1 MQAEIA
7 KSGIESPELSNRL
20 LRPLQL
26 LKAEAE
32 TETSLAHIYQ
42 LESQTAEERLQDG
55 IFELER
61 AIQSEV
67 DRQQKLQ
74 QQADKAAQQ
83 AAQGSNQIKEER
95 TPPLVPVKPVA
106 PPKPVVEIA
115 ATSVFNKLGNGVYL
129 ESQSDVERFVE
140 ALKAELVAAIQQEKR
155 IRIR

>member
-1 MQAEIA
+1 M
-7 KSGIESPELSNRL
+7 
-20 LRPLQL
+20 
-26 LKAEAE
+26 
-32 TETSLAHIYQ
+32 
-42 LESQTAEERLQDG
+42 
-55 IFELER
+55 
-61 AIQSEV
+61 

-140 ALKAELVAAIQQEKR
+140 ALKAELVAAIQQENR